1 MAFSTQKEIFP
12 SKKTLLWGYSVYNL
26 HAMCVSP
33 RRYDFVVKVIKNGR
47 EKSKIVWSAYNGYRM
62 SQENVIK

>member
-1 MAFSTQKEIFP
+1 
-12 SKKTLLWGYSVYNL
+12 
-26 HAMCVSP
+26 MCVLP

-62 SQENVIK
+62 SQENVIKWRVVLHLSFPNSYSV